1 MFHSSMI
8 MMMMIR
14 RSLNKIYFEDLAKAF
29 RKLLIQLLPHKT
41 DQNVFYLL
49 CPSPSRYFAWFGL
62 FARSSSIASLNITIL
77 KQAFLNI
84 PISKQDFLN
93 IPILKQTS
101 LNITKMKQHVKNV
114 TGKKNNIETNFPK
127 HYKNETTCE
136 KCHWKEEQEPF
147 SVVQSFSSSSPSTS
161 SPSS

>member
-41 DQNVFYLL
+41 DQKVFYLL

-77 KQAFLNI
+77 KQACLNI

-114 TGKKNNIETNFPK
+114 TGKKNRNHFLWCNP
-127 HYKNETTCE
+127 
-136 KCHWKEEQEPF
+136 
-147 SVVQSFSSSSPSTS
+147 SP
-161 SPSS
+161 PHHHQPHHHPPEGHHHHHPPQA